1 MLMMQIQYN
10 YFKKQRRERRKE
22 GLNETHEMVEPH
34 GYDLH

>member
-10 YFKKQRRERRKE
+10 YIEKQRRERRKE
-22 GLNETHEMVEPH
+22 GLNETHEMVEPR

>member
-1 MLMMQIQYN
+1 MMQIQYN
-10 YFKKQRRERRKE
+10 YLEKQRERRKE